1 MIRVLFF
8 ASVRDRLGVAEEDL
22 ADPPAT
28 VAALRDRLADRG
40 TPWDTVF
47 APDERVLVA
56 VNQVMA
62 ADDAKI
68 VDGDEIGFFPPVT
81 GG

>member
-8 ASVRDRLGVAEEDL
+8 ASVRDRLGVAEEEL
-22 ADPPAT
+22 AETPAT
-28 VAALRDRLADRG
+28 VAALRERLADRG
-40 TPWDTVF
+40 APWEAVF
-47 APDERVLVA
+47 APGERVLAA

-62 ADDAKI
+62 ADDAEI
-68 VDGDEIGFFPPVT
+68 ADGDEIGFFPPVT

>member
-8 ASVRDRLGVAEEDL
+8 ASVRDRLGVAEQEL
-22 ADPPAT
+22 AERPPT
-28 VAALRDRLADRG
+28 VAVLRERLAARG
-40 TPWDTVF
+40 APWDAVF
-47 APDERVLVA
+47 GSGTGVLAA

-62 ADDAKI
+62 ADDTPIA
-68 VDGDEIGFFPPVT
+68 DGDEIGFFPPVT